1 MRSGLRLLAVL
12 VVAWS
17 SAVAWAQ
24 PCPTAPTGLTPADG
38 AEDVLL
44 AGTLNWS
51 AVPNADSYQV
61 FLGPRGSGCQIPYGQ
76 PTTAN
81 SLSYS
86 GLQSNAAYEWRVLAI
101 HAGCQLG
108 PSISACASFTTVPP
122 CLNRRTH
129 LVYPVDDSTSVSSPV
144 LFAWTPVRYAVGYDL
159 YLSMNGSTPALVGST
174 TDKQY
179 IVLPLPV
186 GSYDWYIVTLYAGC
200 PSIPSDNSQFTVVSP
215 PCTAPA
221 KTRAAVVR
229 TVTTGEQ
236 YTVRW
241 RPVPGSSTY
250 LLQESTALDFSTT
263 TFSVPVQAASQ
274 LFQHDAGT
282 PTPYFYRVQP
292 IGDCLLG
299 GTHPTGAFS
308 TTVRTIVIPKPP
320 QTHKKPQLVTES
332 GAHKGITHTI
342 FIPGSGSMSQ
352 TFAVTSDKPWIS
364 INPSTGPLPP
374 GGATVAVTVDPTTL
388 DSGNHT
394 ASLSFAITGT
404 ASKLGNPM
412 AAGATPAIVVPVSIS
427 LVTPVTP
434 QTRPGPGAST
444 IIIPAVSH
452 ASGVDSS
459 QWQSDIRLANPS
471 NQPQA
476 YDVTFIPSGTDVTT
490 TDVHSTTVEIDP
502 GDTTAIDDIVN
513 NWYGYGALDNGLNG
527 ALQITPIDSKG
538 NPLNVVPRLVAIAS
552 SRTYD
557 VTSNGSLGQYVSA
570 IPFTSFVAQSLDLTK
585 PAKLSL
591 QQIAQS
597 ADFRTNVGFVEA
609 AGQPA
614 TLSVNVFGSLG
625 NLIKGGIPI
634 SLAAGQQLQMNQFL
648 ALQNINNLTDGRM
661 EVSVVSPTG
670 KVTAY
675 ASVVDMHTNDPLVV
689 NGVQPTAVSSNR
701 YTIPGVADLNTASL
715 HWRSDVRLFNPGSSL
730 VNATATFYPSTP
742 SNMPLVGQS
751 NTISINPGEVKIL
764 DNLLQGTFG
773 VTNAGG
779 SLQITTTTAVP
790 LVVTAL
796 TYNRDPATNGT
807 YGQFVPGVTAADAVG
822 NGDVPLQLLQLEESA
837 AFRSNVGIA
846 EVTGNPATVQI
857 FAIVPDAKATP
868 SVLQTLRPNEF
879 VQLNSILKSFGFSS
893 AYNARIAIQTIGG
906 TGKVTAYASVVDN
919 TSSDP
924 TYVPAQ

>member
-1 MRSGLRLLAVL
+1 MRFGLRLSIVL

-24 PCPTAPTGLTPADG
+24 PCPSAPTGLTPADG

-44 AGTLNWS
+44 AGTLRWS

-61 FLGPRGSGCQIPYGQ
+61 FLGSRGSGCQIPYGQ

-81 SLSYS
+81 SLPYS
-86 GLQSNAAYEWRVLAI
+86 SLQSNTAYEWRVLAI

-122 CLNRRTH
+122 CLNRKTR

-144 LFAWTPVRYAVGYDL
+144 LFAWTPVRYATGYNL
-159 YLSMNGSTPALVGST
+159 YLSMNGSSPALVGST

-186 GSYDWYIVTLYAGC
+186 GSYDWTIVTLYAGC
-200 PSIPSDNSQFTVVSP
+200 PSIPSDHSQFTVVSP

-250 LLQESTALDFSTT
+250 LLQESTALNFSTT
-263 TFSVPVQAASQ
+263 TFSMPVEGASQ
-274 LFQHDAGT
+274 SFQHDAAA

-308 TTVRTIVIPKPP
+308 TTVRTIVLPKPP
-320 QTHKKPQLVTES
+320 QTRTKPQLVTES
-332 GAHKGITHTI
+332 GARKGITHTI
-342 FIPGSGSMSQ
+342 FIPGSVGMSL

-364 INPSTGPLPP
+364 FNPPTGPLPP
-374 GGATVAVTVDPTTL
+374 GGATVAVTVDPASL

-394 ASLSFAITGT
+394 ASLSFAIGT
-404 ASKLGNPM
+404 ATTPGNST
-412 AAGATPAIVVPVSIS
+412 AAGATPIVFPVSIS

-434 QTRPGPGAST
+434 QTRPGPGVST

-471 NQPQA
+471 NQPQT

-502 GDTTAIDDIVN
+502 GDTTAIDDIVD
-513 NWYGYGALDNGLNG
+513 NWYGFGALDDGLNG
-527 ALQITPIDSKG
+527 ALQITPIDGKG

-552 SRTYD
+552 SRTYN
-557 VTSNGSLGQYVSA
+557 VTSNGSLGQYVPA
-570 IPFTSFVAQSLDLTK
+570 IPFTSFVAQSLDPTK
-585 PAKLSL
+585 PVKLSL

-614 TLSVNVFGSLG
+614 TLSVSVFDSLG
-625 NLIKGGIPI
+625 HLIKGGIPI
-634 SLAAGQQLQMNQFL
+634 SLAAGQQLQVNQFL
-648 ALQNINNLTDGRM
+648 AQQNISNLSDGRL
-661 EVSVVSPTG
+661 EITVISPTG

-675 ASVVDMHTNDPLVV
+675 ASVVDNHTGDPLVV
-689 NGVQPTAVSSNR
+689 NGVQPTAVSANR
-701 YTIPGVADLNTASL
+701 YTIPGVADLNNATL
-715 HWRSDVRLFNPGSSL
+715 HWRTDIRVFNPL
-730 VNATATFYPSTP
+730 TTAVNNATTTFYPLGAPDKPVSQP
-742 SNMPLVGQS
+742 
-751 NTISINPGEVKIL
+751 ISINAGEVRTL
-764 DNLLQGTFG
+764 DNVLQSLFNL
-773 VTNAGG
+773 TNTAG
-779 SLQITTTTAVP
+779 SIQITTASATP
-790 LVVTAL
+790 LVVTAR

-822 NGDVPLQLLQLEESA
+822 NGDVPLQLLQVEESA
-837 AFRSNVGIA
+837 AFRTNVGIA
-846 EVTGNPATVQI
+846 EVTGNPVTVQI

-868 SVLQTLRPNEF
+868 SVQTTLRANEF
-879 VQLNSILKSFGFSS
+879 LQFNSILQSFGIAP
-893 AYNARIAIQTIGG
+893 AYNARVVVQAIGG

-924 TYVPAQ
+924 TFVPAQ